1 MVTLADA
8 TRLCA
13 PLLGDVRLDPAVEF
27 PPKKVDQ
34 ATAVAMIDACIAAVE
49 DGGLADHD
57 ALLERI
63 RAVADGA
70 GVKSRDAFR
79 VLYVAILGVPAGL
92 PVIEAMEFL
101 GKEKSLQRL
110 REARA
115 RLG

>member
-1 MVTLADA
+1 MAEA
-8 TRLCA
+8 
-13 PLLGDVRLDPAVEF
+13 
-27 PPKKVDQ
+27 
-34 ATAVAMIDACIAAVE
+34 
-49 DGGLADHD
+49 
-57 ALLERI
+57 
-63 RAVADGA
+63 A

-79 VLYVAILGVPAGL
+79 VLYVAILGMPAGL